1 MVSKVEYYLQEGIQ
15 TFQLSKI
22 LWTVQFAQII
32 GFGLLIMDEV
42 ILNDHPD
49 VPYVQYKSLLIIA
62 NSSMIFMASQQTSHP
77 RKLIMFHISG

>member
-32 GFGLLIMDEV
+32 GFGLLIMDTW
-42 ILNDHPD
+42 
-49 VPYVQYKSLLIIA
+49 Y
-62 NSSMIFMASQQTSHP
+62 T
-77 RKLIMFHISG
+77 G